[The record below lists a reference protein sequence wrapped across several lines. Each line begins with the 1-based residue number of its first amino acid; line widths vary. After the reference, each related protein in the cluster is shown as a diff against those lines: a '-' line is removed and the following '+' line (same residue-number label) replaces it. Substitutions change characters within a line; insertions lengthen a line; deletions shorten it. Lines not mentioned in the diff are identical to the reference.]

1 MILAGQVSIW
11 LWRKITAGKGATKC
25 QVVGQ
30 SLLKEG
36 ASPGHRRSPQGPS
49 RSLCRCL
56 SSHNSFSS
64 PSQGSSNLMSL
75 VTEVGTLPVPPA
87 AGAGLPDPALSL
99 TLQNSNSHPTSV
111 LVMMLEPPHWYP
123 HQGGGLW
130 SGMGWGGGG
139 STQIAEHP

>member
-1 MILAGQVSIW
+1 MSGGGAELTQGGGQP
-11 LWRKITAGKGATKC
+11 GAPPLPSGT
-25 QVVGQ
+25 QLQ
-30 SLLKEG
+30 PLLL
-36 ASPGHRRSPQGPS
+36 P
-49 RSLCRCL
+49 

-64 PSQGSSNLMSL
+64 PSQGSLNLMSL

-130 SGMGWGGGG
+130 SGMGWGRGG